1 MTDIISFRSDWSLHD
16 YSKKDIKFTET
27 INLYEIKFNFEGE
40 EYNFILPEDTLLD
53 VRESDVKFN
62 SKRVSQISS
71 EDEVLIP
78 FFSVHRHMA
87 PIYTIGTI
95 ERREAVRNHRTIAQE
110 KHLIKISSVSL
121 VKEKVPCSIPFER
134 VCKYFVYD
142 SLQDRPKLRPFI
154 PINTVCEEW
163 IDK

>member
-27 INLYEIKFNFEGE
+27 IDLYEIKFNFEGE
-40 EYNFILPEDTLLD
+40 EYNFTLPEDTLLD
-53 VRESDVKFN
+53 VKESDVKFN

-87 PIYTIGTI
+87 PIYTIGAM
-95 ERREAVRNHRTIAQE
+95 ERREVVRKQRTIVKE
-110 KHLIKISSVSL
+110 KHLVKISSVSL
-121 VKEKVPCSIPFER
+121 IKEKVPCSVPFEI
-134 VCKYFVYD
+134 VHKLPVE
-142 SLQDRPKLRPFI
+142 RPEPKTSLRPII
-154 PINTVCEEW
+154 PVNTVCEEW
-163 IDK
+163 IEN